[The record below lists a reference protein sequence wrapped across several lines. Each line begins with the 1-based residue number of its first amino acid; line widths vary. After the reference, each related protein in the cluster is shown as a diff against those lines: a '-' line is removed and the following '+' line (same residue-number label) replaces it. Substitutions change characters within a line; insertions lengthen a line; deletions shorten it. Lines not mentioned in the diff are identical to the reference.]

1 MIRRSNEN
9 RDCESRTS
17 SRSLGSGDP
26 CGLRSVQ
33 DAFRTGLAHNA
44 RVALPRGVLVAVGA
58 DNASGFPP
66 SIVPLHGLWFY
77 DLNLSRDQYPKW
89 HIVNEWMRETREILD
104 IEEARNR

>member
-1 MIRRSNEN
+1 
-9 RDCESRTS
+9 
-17 SRSLGSGDP
+17 
-26 CGLRSVQ
+26 
-33 DAFRTGLAHNA
+33 
-44 RVALPRGVLVAVGA
+44 VGA